1 MAKRKQYKATTELVT
16 LVWEAAPAL
25 GAMVEVEEGDVGD
38 VLPLG
43 VVELLPGRVELLDV
57 MPEMG
62 LVTALGLLE
71 EMEEKVLEG
80 EVDLVELTV
89 LEGALVVSAPVLEA
103 ELVEEEEEDEEEDEE
118 EEEEED
124 EEDEEEEEEVE
135 V

>member
-1 MAKRKQYKATTELVT
+1 MAKRKQYRATTELVT

-25 GAMVEVEEGDVGD
+25 GAMVEVEEGDVGC

-43 VVELLPGRVELLDV
+43 VVELLPGRVELLEV

-80 EVDLVELTV
+80 AVDLVELTV

-103 ELVEEEEEDEEEDEE
+103 GLVEVRVVEVEEEEDEE
-118 EEEEED
+118 EEEEDED
-124 EEDEEEEEEVE
+124 EEVE